1 LTVERFARLCEE
13 LADAADE
20 AERLARL
27 RAYLRDVDADEASAA
42 AWLLG
47 GNRPPRAIS
56 RAQLRDVALRAS
68 GLPRWL
74 FDAGHREAG
83 NLVETIALVLPVA
96 RLPSSPS
103 LAWWLRE
110 RVLPLSRLA
119 PDEVAAR
126 IVADWRALDVPARI
140 VHTHLVAGTFRSPVT
155 ALLVARALA
164 SLAGG
169 DPIGV
174 PEATA
179 PSQPVAANA
188 VGDASHCI
196 AAVLV
201 YAERA
206 TPKGYRLGKY
216 TFAVWDERDGNRRL
230 TPVAKLDIDADD
242 ERAALEAIVRRTT
255 SERFGPVRGVTPTL
269 VCEIAFDAIE
279 RSSRHKSGLA
289 LRAPRF
295 VRRLPE
301 HAVDDADTLA
311 SLRAVLESGPG
322 TT

>member
-1 LTVERFARLCEE
+1 MP
-13 LADAADE
+13 DE

-27 RAYLRDVDADEASAA
+27 GAYLREVNAEEATAA
-42 AWLLG
+42 TWLLG
-47 GNRPPRAIS
+47 GGRPPRAIS
-56 RAQLRDVALRAS
+56 RAKLREVALRAC

-74 FDAGHREAG
+74 FDAGHRKAG
-83 NLVETIALVLPVA
+83 NLVETIALVLPVSA
-96 RLPSSPS
+96 AAAPPP
-103 LAWWLRE
+103 LASWLRE
-110 RVLPLSRLA
+110 RVLPLADLA

-126 IVADWRALDVPARI
+126 LVADWRVLDVPARI

-155 ALLVARALA
+155 AALVARALA

-169 DPIGV
+169 DPV
-174 PEATA
+174 EVT
-179 PSQPVAANA
+179 VAAVPPQA
-188 VGDASHCI
+188 VVADAPAPRCI
-196 AAVLV
+196 AAVLI

-206 TPKGYRLGKY
+206 MPKGYRLGKY
-216 TFAVWDERDGNRRL
+216 TFAVWDERDGTRRL
-230 TPVAKLDIDADD
+230 TPIAKLDIDADD

-295 VRRLPE
+295 VRRLPG
-301 HAVDDADTLA
+301 HAVDDAATLA
-311 SLRAVLESGPG
+311 SLEALLVGNGQRA
-322 TT
+322 T